1 MNFMGIVIT
10 HFHLTALV
18 IPEPDPGVGGDPRTG
33 GLVPATIFQIPIVTV
48 LRSAAVGGAAV
59 PLDGRVLGDLS
70 PGPEDG
76 TVIGA
81 MGGATDGLLGTG
93 RVPLQL
99 PVLHAVVRAAL
110 ALQGDV
116 GDNTVRHG
124 AELELLYQRPL
135 PALSRFLSR
144 LLYRLCQRS
153 PRFVIRMW
161 LHFRALCPD
170 ADPSGQPFP
179 AFLWD
184 LVETQ

>member
-1 MNFMGIVIT
+1 M
-10 HFHLTALV
+10 
-18 IPEPDPGVGGDPRTG
+18 
-33 GLVPATIFQIPIVTV
+33 TV
-48 LRSAAVGGAAV
+48 LRSAAVRGAAV
-59 PLDGRVLGDLS
+59 PLGGRVLDVLS
-70 PGPEDG
+70 HVPGDG

-81 MGGATDGLLGTG
+81 MGGATDGLPGTG
-93 RVPLQL
+93 RVPLL
-99 PVLHAVVRAAL
+99 IPVLRAVVRAAL

-135 PALSRFLSR
+135 PALSRFLPR
-144 LLYRLCQRS
+144 LPYRMCQRS

-170 ADPSGQPFP
+170 ADQSGQPFP

-184 LVETQ
+184 LVEMQ